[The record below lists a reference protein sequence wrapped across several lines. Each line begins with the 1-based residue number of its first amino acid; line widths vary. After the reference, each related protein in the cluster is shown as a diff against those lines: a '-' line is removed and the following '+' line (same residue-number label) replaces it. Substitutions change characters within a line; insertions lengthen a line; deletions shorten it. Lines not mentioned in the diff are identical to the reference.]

1 MTRYDRFDKALRER
15 IERVARVAERF
26 GESGVV
32 EWSRRAVHDAVAL
45 GRARD
50 RDIATLTRLEGT
62 FADDY
67 YSGGQST
74 SNNVYA

>member
-1 MTRYDRFDKALRER
+1 MTRYDRFDIALRAR

-26 GESGVV
+26 GERGIV
-32 EWSRRAVHDAVAL
+32 EWSRRAVNDAVAL

-62 FADDY
+62 FADEY
-67 YSGGQST
+67 YSGGQTSST
-74 SNNVYA
+74 VYA